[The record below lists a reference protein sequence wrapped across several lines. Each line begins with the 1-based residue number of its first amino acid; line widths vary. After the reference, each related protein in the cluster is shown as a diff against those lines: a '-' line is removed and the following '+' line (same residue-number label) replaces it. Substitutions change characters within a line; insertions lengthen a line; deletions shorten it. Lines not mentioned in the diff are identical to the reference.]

1 MKTLQ
6 AHNVNDSWQFGRASK
21 GKTQQTL
28 LRFHSISGTTSP
40 VSSAFF
46 FFFCLQA
53 SSNLIPSEDESRIM
67 LLLKQVESLIFCL
80 TDVSVLRLQNYIEQ
94 NFPIF

>member
-1 MKTLQ
+1 MLMIP
-6 AHNVNDSWQFGRASK
+6 DSLAEPQRAK
-21 GKTQQTL
+21 LNKHYCVFTVLVGQQVQ
-28 LRFHSISGTTSP
+28 SP
-40 VSSAFF
+40 QLFFF

-80 TDVSVLRLQNYIEQ
+80 TDVSVLRLQNYTEQ
-94 NFPIF
+94 HFPIF